1 MFTQECFIRNNTKSL
16 RYKLEK
22 LGYKKSVFF
31 QGDLPFI
38 YVGDSNTLGAEYNEA
53 NYDAPILFHTNNSKI
68 DCGTNEELFLA
79 IAALRDNSDYMQWFV
94 SDATAYW
101 LQHRPCFD
109 DDPNKDNAYSVI
121 RKDKWHKAT
130 IEELIEHFRT
140 E

>member
-1 MFTQECFIRNNTKSL
+1 MFTQNCCIKKNTKEL
-16 RYKLEK
+16 RDKLK
-22 LGYKKSVFF
+22 ALGYKLNHGKTWGKYLACFKIKDTEECRFVATPEY
-31 QGDLPFI
+31 DLKNMPDFKNA
-38 YVGDSNTLGAEYNEA
+38 V
-53 NYDAPILFHTNNSKI
+53 
-68 DCGTNEELFLA
+68 DCGANEELFLA
-79 IAALRDNSDYMQWFV
+79 IAALRDDSDYMQWFV

-130 IEELIEHFRT
+130 IEELIEHFKG